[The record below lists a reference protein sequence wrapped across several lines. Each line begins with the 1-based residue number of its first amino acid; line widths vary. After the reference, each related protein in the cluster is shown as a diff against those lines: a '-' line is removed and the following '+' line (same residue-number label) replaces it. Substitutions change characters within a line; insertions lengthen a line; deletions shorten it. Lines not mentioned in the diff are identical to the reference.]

1 MQVPPQDKRK
11 FGAFLVRLGYD
22 CVEETDNP
30 AYRMFLGR

>member
-1 MQVPPQDKRK
+1 MQVPPEDKRK

-22 CVEETDNP
+22 CVEETGNP